1 MESSSGHSTPSRYWL
16 LFVPV
21 VLVIAAIVTVQS
33 FQAAS
38 GEPAPGATYAHGTLD
53 LTIPYHA
60 AQAGAGKLRVEVVDP
75 EDHVVGSVERTVDAV
90 QGQGHWRERI
100 ALAKPLAIDELVWH
114 RVRYRFEYDEG
125 KAAKIEGTDS
135 ISDILRMPVV
145 HILGQQS
152 YLTGGEAAVRVI
164 VTDSH
169 DEIIAG
175 RGAVRVELLIPDQKS
190 QLLFSGQLNRRG
202 TTEAQFRF
210 PAGVVGSYQ
219 LRYLV
224 DTAIGS
230 TEFVQPVRLEDKVSI
245 LLTTEKPIYQPGQ
258 MIHVRALALDRA
270 NHEAAAGRKLTFEVE
285 DPRGNKVFKKAT
297 QTDKFG
303 IASAEFGL
311 ADEVNLGTYHL
322 RALLGESESP
332 TNTAE
337 IALNIERYVLPKF
350 KVAIDFAGSDN
361 KTKRGYRP
369 GDHVTGTIRANYF
382 FGKPVDDSEVTVK
395 ASSMDV
401 SLFVVGSTQGRTDHD
416 GTYHFDLTLPTYF
429 AGRPLS
435 QGAARVLIEATV
447 KDSADHSETRGEP
460 ITVSESPL
468 IITAVPEGGTL
479 VPNLENQVFILAS
492 YPDGTPA
499 RASLNINGNGQ
510 VDQSATTDEGGI
522 AVIRISPASGALT
535 LEIEGQDQEGN
546 HASSTVQLQ
555 SREGDDQILLR
566 TERAVYKAGDRID
579 LKVFSTK
586 RRGTAYLDVVKDGQ
600 TVLTRDVDIE
610 NGQADLSLTATP
622 ELAGTVDFNAYLFSR
637 NARPVGDH
645 RLVFVQPAD
654 ELKIDAMADAPV
666 YKPGGEARVRFR
678 VTNSRGEGVSAA
690 LGLQVVD
697 EAVFALAEKQPGFA
711 KVFFYLEQ
719 EVMKPRYEIH
729 SIGMSEIV
737 EPVEESKVEQRNRAA
752 RALFSATEMVSTNK
766 FETEFGRTVPM
777 TKYQEYAGRYQASF
791 LAQVRHV
798 AEDLSLAYRE
808 NSEKGDLTRVFARI
822 SSSGNPEF
830 VDAWGTKLR
839 VEPIQ
844 WYRDKTHYMVHSAGS
859 DHQFGNAD
867 DMAAYIEVRTGNIVG
882 HPNSGTIDL
891 NIEHDRGPFNGLAE
905 IVGTVTDP
913 TGAVLPGAN
922 VNAREVSTGKTR
934 TVSANDAGQ
943 FDLAGLAAGRY
954 EVQVSAAGFKVASRE
969 LTVQPRDRAV
979 LSVNLAIG
987 ALSEVVTVTGANP
1000 MILRQAMRAGVAGGV
1015 TGGALGGVVVNEM
1028 VAADAAPVPAA
1039 SMVRDIG
1046 ASSAILLK
1054 DKKEDAGPSAHV
1066 RSYFPEALYINPEI
1080 ITDSDGRASITI
1092 PIADSITTWRMAM
1105 LASTTHGALGSAT
1118 SSLKVFQDFFVD
1130 LDLPVTLTQGDRVSI
1145 PVAVYNY
1152 SGARGDVSLKLQA
1165 DDWFSLVDD
1174 VADKS
1179 VTVDSARVGGSQFTL
1194 EARRIGKFKLTL
1206 SARMNGGADRAD
1218 IVVREIEVIP
1228 NGREQNLVFNG
1239 RLENSVRHELNFPA
1253 NSIPDASKI
1262 FVRLYPGPLSQV
1274 IEGMD
1279 SILRMPG
1286 GCFEQT
1292 SSSTYPNVLA
1302 LDYMKRTKKLT
1313 PEVHAKA
1320 EGYIANGYQ
1329 RLLTFEVPGG
1339 GFSWFGQAPANKI
1352 LTAYGLME
1360 FSDMSK
1366 VYDVD
1371 PRLISR
1377 TQQWLASQQQADGSW
1392 KPDTQFIN
1400 EGATNRYN
1408 SDVLRITA
1416 YIAWSLENTGY
1427 QGPAV
1432 EKARQFV
1439 ESHMNGKIDT
1449 YTLAVIANF
1458 AVDFGGGNHSSES
1471 ADQGKDRSFTRQAM
1485 QLLLDARTEKDE
1497 QVWWSADETGV
1508 YATGASASVETTG
1521 LAVQALLKWGEAS
1534 GTARKAMNYI
1544 ASKKDATGA
1553 WGTTQATI
1561 MALRALLLATEK
1573 GAADVQ
1579 GTLEVLLNGKSVEKL
1594 TLTAENNDLLHQF
1607 VFKNV
1612 GSNDKGSKDMGSK
1625 DADPED
1631 SNSVEIRFEGKGGLA
1646 YQVVGSYYLPWD
1658 QKPANEALSIDVDY
1672 DRTRL
1677 AQDDIATATA
1687 TVKNNL
1693 PKSAN
1698 MVMVDLGIPPG
1709 FDLLS
1714 EDLQTFVE
1722 KTAGQKT
1729 GRLEKFSL
1737 TATQAILY
1745 FNSVAPGDTVTL
1757 HFRLRAKYPIRAR
1770 TFRSRVYEYY
1780 DPDVSSIAR
1789 PVQLEVR
1796 QR

>member
-1 MESSSGHSTPSRYWL
+1 MEASSGRTVPSRYWL
-16 LFVPV
+16 LFVPAL
-21 VLVIAAIVTVQS
+21 LVITAIVTVQT
-33 FQAAS
+33 FQAAN
-38 GEPAPGATYAHGTLD
+38 GELAAGATYTHGMLD

-60 AQAGAGKLRVEVVDP
+60 AQAGAGKLSVEVLDP
-75 EDHVVGSVERTVDAV
+75 EDHVLGSAEKTVDAV
-90 QGQGHWRERI
+90 EGKGRWHERI

-114 RVRYRFEYDEG
+114 RVRYRFEYSDGKSAKVEG
-125 KAAKIEGTDS
+125 AES
-135 ISDILRMPVV
+135 ISEILRTPVV

-169 DEIIAG
+169 DEIVEG
-175 RGAVRVELLIPDQKS
+175 RGSVRIELLVPERKS

-230 TEFVQPVRLEDKVSI
+230 TEFIQPVRLEDKVSI

-258 MIHVRALALDRA
+258 TIHARALALDRA

-285 DPRGNKVFKKAT
+285 DSRGNKVFKKAT

-322 RALLGESESP
+322 RALLGGNENESESP

-337 IALNIERYVLPKF
+337 IALNVERYVLPKF
-350 KVAIDFAGSDN
+350 KVAIDFAGSDH

-369 GDHVTGTIRANYF
+369 GDHVTGTVRANYF
-382 FGKPVDDSEVTVK
+382 FGKPVDDSAVIVK

-401 SLFVVGSTQGRTDHD
+401 SMFTVGSTQGRTDHD

-447 KDSADHSETRGEP
+447 KDSADHSEARGEP

-468 IITAVPEGGTL
+468 LITAVPEGGTL
-479 VPNLENQVFILAS
+479 VPDLENQVFILTS

-499 RASLNINGNGQ
+499 RASLKVNAEGQ
-510 VDQSATTDEGGI
+510 AEQTATTDDGGV
-522 AVIRISPASGALT
+522 AVIRVSPSFGALV
-535 LEIEGQDQEGN
+535 LEIEGKDQEGN
-546 HASSTVQLQ
+546 HAASAVQLQ

-579 LKVFSTK
+579 LRVFSTK
-586 RRGTAYLDVVKDGQ
+586 KRGTAYLDVVKDGQ
-600 TVLTRDVDIE
+600 TVLTRDIDIE
-610 NGQADLSLTATP
+610 NGQAELSLTATP

-637 NARPVGDH
+637 NARPVADH

-654 ELKIDAMADAPV
+654 ELKIDAVADAPG
-666 YKPGGEARVRFR
+666 YKPGADARVRFR

-729 SIGMSEIV
+729 SIGMSEVV
-737 EPVEESKVEQRNRAA
+737 EPVEESKVEQRDRAA
-752 RALFSATEMVSTNK
+752 RALFSATEMVSTNN

-777 TKYQEYAGRYQASF
+777 TKYQEYAGRYQAQF

-798 AEDLSLAYRE
+798 AEDLSRAYRE
-808 NSEKGDLTRVFARI
+808 NSEKGDLTKVFARV
-822 SSSGNPEF
+822 SSAGNPDF
-830 VDAWGTKLR
+830 QDAWGTELR
-839 VEPIQ
+839 VEPVQ
-844 WYRDKTHYMVHSAGS
+844 WYRNKTYYMVHSAGA
-859 DHQFGNAD
+859 DHRFGSGD
-867 DMAAYIEVRTGNIVG
+867 DMAAYIEVHTGSIVG
-882 HPNSGTIDL
+882 QPNSGTIDL
-891 NIEHDRGPFNGLAE
+891 NIEHDRGAFNGLAE

-913 TGAVLPGAN
+913 SGAVVPGAN
-922 VNAREVSTGKTR
+922 VNLREVSSGKTR
-934 TVSANDAGQ
+934 TVSANASGQ
-943 FDLAGLAAGRY
+943 FDLAGLAAGKY
-954 EVQVSAAGFKVASRE
+954 EVQVSLAGFKIASRE
-969 LTVQPRDRAV
+969 LTLQARDRAV

-987 ALSEVVTVTGANP
+987 EASEVVEVEAAGP
-1000 MILRQAMRAGVAGGV
+1000 MLPRLARAGVAGGV
-1015 TGGALGGVVVNEM
+1015 PGGVTGGAIASVINGRMEVLEM
-1028 VAADAAPVPAA
+1028 APAPSALPMSARDVAQ
-1039 SMVRDIG
+1039 
-1046 ASSAILLK
+1046 SSAILTK
-1054 DKKEDAGPSAHV
+1054 DKKEEASPSAHV

-1080 ITDSDGRASITI
+1080 ITDSNGVASITI
-1092 PIADSITTWRMAM
+1092 PLADSITTWRMAM

-1152 SGARGDVSLKLQA
+1152 SGGRGDVSLKLQP

-1206 SARMNGGADRAD
+1206 SARMKGAADRAD

-1239 RLENSVRHELNFPA
+1239 RLETSVRHELNFPA

-1371 PRLISR
+1371 PRLIAR

-1416 YIAWSLENTGY
+1416 YLAWSLENTGY

-1432 EKARQFV
+1432 DRARQFV

-1458 AVDFGGGNHSSES
+1458 AVDFGGGDHGSGSSNHE
-1471 ADQGKDRSFTRQAM
+1471 KDRSFTRQAM

-1497 QVWWSADETGV
+1497 QAWWSADETGV

-1534 GTARKAMNYI
+1534 GTAHKAMNYI

-1573 GAADVQ
+1573 GAADVR
-1579 GTLEVLLNGKSVEKL
+1579 GNLEVLLNGNVVEKL
-1594 TLTAENNDLLHQF
+1594 TLTPENNDLLHQF
-1607 VFKNV
+1607 VFKSTSSKDIDSKEV
-1612 GSNDKGSKDMGSK
+1612 GST
-1625 DADPED
+1625 DADSEH

-1658 QKPANEALSIDVDY
+1658 QKPANEALSIDVAY
-1672 DRTRL
+1672 DRTHL
-1677 AQDDIATATA
+1677 AQDDIAAATA
-1687 TVKNNL
+1687 TVRNNL
-1693 PKSAN
+1693 P
-1698 MVMVDLGIPPG
+1698 
-1709 FDLLS
+1709 
-1714 EDLQTFVE
+1714 
-1722 KTAGQKT
+1722 
-1729 GRLEKFSL
+1729 R
-1737 TATQAILY
+1737 
-1745 FNSVAPGDTVTL
+1745 
-1757 HFRLRAKYPIRAR
+1757 RR
-1770 TFRSRVYEYY
+1770 TW
-1780 DPDVSSIAR
+1780 
-1789 PVQLEVR
+1789 
-1796 QR
+1796 